1 LYFPFLYSEH
11 SGYSI
16 GLETELLSGKTYY
29 QIINYM
35 DEQKSDTKVEE
46 SEKSIC
52 LYKTTQ
58 DGQLQI
64 ELKQIGTFLLGATHV
79 LERPEISTF
88 ITTVDL
94 KKPQK

>member
-1 LYFPFLYSEH
+1 
-11 SGYSI
+11 
-16 GLETELLSGKTYY
+16 
-29 QIINYM
+29 M